1 MNIGSKLVEY
11 EGTMNYPKEKGSL
24 VGESPLT
31 SEGPTPFYPPMCIKS
46 HWDAGA
52 ILRKTLPTEHIGQA
66 LDPRPW
72 ARICMEYITT
82 GEDAPAPNV
91 NPSAVLPNGCQH
103 YAISPYMA
111 AIDDES
117 SLRRLDRPLE
127 MCEADQFQ
135 PNQSGDMYNS
145 RLLVPTRNTPMS
157 PMVEEIAFPKVLI
170 TAGPYD
176 CRNDLDKQ
184 NTGLSTRLFNNS
196 TKQDRYKLKGKV

>member
-1 MNIGSKLVEY
+1 MEY
-11 EGTMNYPKEKGSL
+11 EGNMNYPRERGSL
-24 VGESPLT
+24 VGPSPIV
-31 SEGPTPFYPPMCIKS
+31 SEGPSPFYPAMCIKS

-72 ARICMEYITT
+72 ARICLEYTTT
-82 GEDAPAPNV
+82 GEDSVPPPIS
-91 NPSAVLPNGCQH
+91 PSAVLPSGGQF
-103 YAISPYMA
+103 YPVSRYMA

-117 SLRRLDRPLE
+117 KLRRLDRPLE

-135 PNQSGDMYNS
+135 PNTQGDMYNS
-145 RLLVPTRNTPMS
+145 RLLVPRIQNVNPNMI
-157 PMVEEIAFPKVLI
+157 EEVAFPKVLI

-184 NTGLSTRLFNNS
+184 NMNLSGRLFNNS
-196 TKQDRYKLKGKV
+196 TKQDRYKLLGKV